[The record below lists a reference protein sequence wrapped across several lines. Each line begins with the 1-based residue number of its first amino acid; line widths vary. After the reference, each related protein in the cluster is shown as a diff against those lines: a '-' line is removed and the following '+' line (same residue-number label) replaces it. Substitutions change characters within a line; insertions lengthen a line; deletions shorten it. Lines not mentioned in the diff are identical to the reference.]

1 MKLPLERDIPAGAAI
16 TIVALVLLASVVTGR
31 EDSIVSAAAVD
42 PIPASRPAA
51 VEDLDL
57 EVLKRTR
64 NENAPQ
70 DLFAPR
76 VPVQAVVPAV
86 AAAVKPTPPTPS
98 APPLP
103 YKYLGRM
110 VDGGKE
116 MVFLERNQDSLSA
129 VAGDT
134 LDNTYQVESIV
145 ESAVHFVYLPLGTK
159 QVLAIPAPQ

>member
-1 MKLPLERDIPAGAAI
+1 MRLPLERDVPAGAAI

-31 EDSIVSAAAVD
+31 EDSIVPAAAVD
-42 PIPASRPAA
+42 PIPASRTAAVA

-64 NENAPQ
+64 NENVPQ

-76 VPVQAVVPAV
+76 VPVQPPSP
-86 AAAVKPTPPTPS
+86 AAAVNPKPPPPS

-110 VDGGKE
+110 VDSGKAI
-116 MVFLERNQDSLSA
+116 VFLERNQNSVSA

-134 LDNTYQVESIV
+134 LDNTYQVENIA

-159 QVLAIPAPQ
+159 QVLGIPAPQ